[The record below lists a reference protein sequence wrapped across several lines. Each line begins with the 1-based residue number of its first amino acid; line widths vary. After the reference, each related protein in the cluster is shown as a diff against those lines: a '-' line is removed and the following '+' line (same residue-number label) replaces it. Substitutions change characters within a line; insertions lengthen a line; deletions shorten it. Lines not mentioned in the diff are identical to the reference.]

1 MDSVIPAR
9 RRRKGAAIFM
19 VLGLVLAA
27 VGVLLSATPVLAVA
41 HDDSDCATKPALVP
55 AGYSCAIFDEN
66 TTNLNPALE
75 GEIWWTRTSGNDL
88 HFLIFALGD
97 IDEVQICAKSSA
109 PPYSQPE
116 TGSAG
121 CSGNDGTGSNDR
133 VFASDSFSGETA
145 DITVDL
151 DANVTNWDTGPISP
165 SSTVHW
171 QAHVDQ
177 TQLVDDEPEEK
188 STFAQGSQTPPAPPA
203 LGSITVVK
211 DTSPSSTE
219 TFSFTLNPG
228 STQAVAG
235 NGGSFTWSSLAAG
248 SYDLT
253 EALSAAQVAA
263 GWSLTSV
270 SCPGAT
276 TTAIANGVTI
286 TLASGENVTCT
297 FSNTQTT
304 TTTTVTTEVLGEKIE
319 AEQAAVLGAQVLPR
333 TGPES
338 TKILL
343 VAAGLAFF
351 LGGLMLGVAD
361 RRQTVLR

>member
-55 AGYSCAIFDEN
+55 AGYSCAILDEN
-66 TTNLNPALE
+66 TTNNNLALE
-75 GEIWWTRTSGNDL
+75 GEVWWTRNSDNDL
-88 HFLIFALGD
+88 HFLIFALD
-97 IDEVQICAKSSA
+97 SVDEVQICARSSDA
-109 PPYSQPE
+109 YTQPQTSNLGC
-116 TGSAG
+116 TGA
-121 CSGNDGTGSNDR
+121 DGTGIGDR
-133 VFASDSFSGETA
+133 VFEGSVPNPATVGV
-145 DITVDL
+145 TVDL
-151 DANVTNWDTGPISP
+151 DATVSGWSTGPILASSP
-165 SSTVHW
+165 VFW
-171 QAHVDQ
+171 QLHVN
-177 TQLVDDEPEEK
+177 VSNGDDK
-188 STFAQGSQTPPAPPA
+188 TLFTQGSQTPSTPPA